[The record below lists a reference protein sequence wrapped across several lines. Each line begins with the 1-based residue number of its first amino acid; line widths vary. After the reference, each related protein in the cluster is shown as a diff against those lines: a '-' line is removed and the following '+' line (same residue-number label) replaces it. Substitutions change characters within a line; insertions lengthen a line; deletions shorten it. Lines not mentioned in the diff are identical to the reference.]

1 MVDRGC
7 SRPAELHHPL
17 FARLYA
23 RLAAG
28 MEQHGAAEHR
38 LRLLQDVTGRVLE
51 VGAGTGANFPHYP
64 DTVTEVV
71 AVEPEDHLRS
81 LAEHAAQQAPVPVT
95 VIDGVAA
102 RLPVSDGAFDA
113 AVVSL
118 VLCSVEDQHAA
129 LAELHR
135 VLRVGGRL
143 YFWEHVRADT
153 RGLARAQRLLDRTVW
168 PTLGGGC
175 HTGRDTVAAIEEAG
189 FAMERLERFRFPDSA
204 VTLPS
209 TPQALGTAVRT

>member
-1 MVDRGC
+1 MVARAEG
-7 SRPAELHHPL
+7 RPADVRHPL

-38 LRLLQDVTGRVLE
+38 QRLLRDVTGRVIE

-71 AVEPEDHLRS
+71 AVEPENHLRS
-81 LAEHAAQQAPVPVT
+81 LAEQEAQQAPVPVT

-102 RLPVSDGAFDA
+102 RLPVPDGAFDA

-129 LAELHR
+129 LGELHR

-143 YFWEHVRADT
+143 YFWEHVRADAP
-153 RGLARAQRLLDRTVW
+153 GLARVQRLLDRTVW

-189 FAMERLERFRFPDSA
+189 FAVERLERFRFPDSA